1 MILLLSLAFDV
12 SGAPIRLGNLD
23 IVSIVLYLFYLGILL
38 AYIINKEKGL
48 MEDIGLIEESVE
60 DKDEIDIDT
69 TEE

>member
-1 MILLLSLAFDV
+1 M
-12 SGAPIRLGNLD
+12 
-23 IVSIVLYLFYLGILL
+23 SIVLYLFYLGILL